1 MDTHGYISV
10 KDVREALQQGYRNDF
25 ESNLQT
31 ALLESLSDEL
41 KPIDPKGRRRP
52 NPTLVLSCLLLCAL
66 VGVFVY
72 FSVGG
77 HR

>member
-10 KDVREALQQGYRNDF
+10 ENVREALQQVYRNDS
-25 ESNLQT
+25 ESNPQT
-31 ALLESLSDEL
+31 ALFESLSDEL
-41 KPIDPKGRRRP
+41 KPIDAKGRRRP
-52 NPTLVLSCLLLCAL
+52 NPTLVFSFLLLCAL
-66 VGVFVY
+66 SGVFVY

>member
-1 MDTHGYISV
+1 MDTHGYVSTEEA
-10 KDVREALQQGYRNDF
+10 RQALQQIYRNDS

-31 ALLESLSDEL
+31 ALLEPLSDEL
-41 KPIDPKGRRRP
+41 KPIDAKGRRRP
-52 NPTLVLSCLLLCAL
+52 NPTLVLSFLLLCAL

>member
-1 MDTHGYISV
+1 MDTHGYVSTEEA
-10 KDVREALQQGYRNDF
+10 RQALQQTYRNDS

-41 KPIDPKGRRRP
+41 KPIDARGRRRP
-52 NPTLVLSCLLLCAL
+52 NPTLVLSILLLCAL